1 MSDLQA
7 VLCGYY
13 GEGNGGDEA
22 LLVSMLEMLPA
33 NVKPLVLSANP
44 QQTTANYGVKAVD
57 RKSLQV
63 FSALRSSQAL
73 ILGGGSLI
81 QDATSIRNS
90 IYYGGIMGLAQ
101 QLGLSTIAIGQG
113 IGPLNQQITR
123 WIAERAFGGCA
134 ALTVRDAA
142 SAFILQNWS
151 ISCMMAPDPVW
162 NLAATPVPEL
172 ADLPSPR
179 IAITL
184 RSHPQ
189 LTPDRLSRLT
199 QALVEVQKA
208 TNSFILIVP
217 FQPRTDL
224 AISQQIQA
232 QLPDVSQIVTMDDP
246 KKLKGVF
253 QGVQLAIG
261 MRFHSLIMAAA
272 EGCRCFALS
281 YDPKVTQLMSDLAIP
296 GWELAQIPTNTEQIV
311 EAWLQ
316 QFTTGQPLAT
326 PQLQAL
332 QTRTNIHQELLA
344 AALQKRN
351 A

>member
-22 LLVSMLEMLPA
+22 LLVSMLEMLPT

-44 QQTTANYGVKAVD
+44 QQTMASYGVQAVD

-63 FSALRSSQAL
+63 LTALRSSQVL

-101 QLGLSTIAIGQG
+101 QLGLQTIAIGQG
-113 IGPLNQQITR
+113 IGPLNQPITR
-123 WIAERAFGGCA
+123 WIAKRAFGSCA

-142 SAFILQNWS
+142 SAFILQEWS

-162 NLAATPVPEL
+162 NLDAAPVPEL
-172 ADLPSPR
+172 ANLPTPR

-184 RSHPQ
+184 RSHAQ
-189 LTPDRLSRLT
+189 LTPARFSLLT
-199 QALVEVQKA
+199 QALVDVQKA

-217 FQPRTDL
+217 FQPSTDL
-224 AISQQIQA
+224 AMSQELQA
-232 QLPDVSQIVTMDDP
+232 QLPGVSQIVTMDDP

-281 YDPKVTQLMSDLAIP
+281 YDPKVTQLMSDLQMP
-296 GWELAQIPTNTEQIV
+296 GWELAHIPIAKEQIA
-311 EAWLQ
+311 EAWLH
-316 QFTTGQPLAT
+316 QFTHGEPLTGK
-326 PQLQAL
+326 QLQDL
-332 QTRTNIHQELLA
+332 KTRTSIHQKLLA
-344 AALQKRN
+344 AALQN
-351 A
+351 

>member
-1 MSDLQA
+1 MSDQQA

-22 LLVSMLEMLPA
+22 LLVSMLEMLPE

-44 QQTTANYGVKAVD
+44 KQTMASYGVQAVD

-63 FSALRSSQAL
+63 LAALRSSQAL

-81 QDATSIRNS
+81 QDATSIRS
-90 IYYGGIMGLAQ
+90 AIYYGGIMGLAQ
-101 QLGLSTIAIGQG
+101 QLGLKTIAIGQG

-142 SAFILQNWS
+142 SAFILQDWS

-162 NLAATPVPEL
+162 NLDATPVLEL
-172 ADLPSPR
+172 ADLPTPR

-184 RSHPQ
+184 RTHPQ
-189 LTPDRLSRLT
+189 LTPARLALLT

-208 TNSFILIVP
+208 TNSFVLIVP
-217 FQPRTDL
+217 FQPSTDL
-224 AISQQIQA
+224 AMSQELQA
-232 QLPDVSQIVTMDDP
+232 QLPGVSQIVTMDDP

-281 YDPKVTQLMSDLAIP
+281 YDPKVTQLMSDLAMP
-296 GWELAQIPTNTEQIV
+296 GWELAHIPIAKEQIV
-311 EAWLQ
+311 EAWLH
-316 QFTTGQPLAT
+316 QFTNGEPLAEK
-326 PQLQAL
+326 QLQDL
-332 QTRTNIHQELLA
+332 KTRTSIHQKLLA
-344 AALQKRN
+344 AALQN
-351 A
+351 

>member
-44 QQTTANYGVKAVD
+44 KQTTASYGVKAVD

-63 FSALRSSQAL
+63 ITALRSSQAL

-101 QLGLSTIAIGQG
+101 QFGLKTIAIGQG

-134 ALTVRDAA
+134 ALTVRDTA
-142 SAFILQNWS
+142 SAFILQDWS

-184 RSHPQ
+184 RHHPQ
-189 LTPDRLSRLT
+189 LTPERLNILT
-199 QALVEVQKA
+199 QALIEVQKA
-208 TNSFILIVP
+208 TNSFVLIVP
-217 FQPRTDL
+217 FQPSTDL
-224 AISQQIQA
+224 ALSHQLQA
-232 QLPDVSQIVTMDDP
+232 HLPSVSQVVTMDDP

-281 YDPKVTQLMSDLAIP
+281 YDPKVTQLMADLEMP
-296 GWELAQIPTNTEQIV
+296 GWELAHIPTDPDQIV
-311 EAWLQ
+311 AAWLQ
-316 QFTTGQPLAT
+316 QFTAGQPLTAS
-326 PQLQAL
+326 QLQAL
-332 QTRTNIHQELLA
+332 QTRTGIHKELLA
-344 AALQKRN
+344 AALKN
-351 A
+351 

>member
-22 LLVSMLEMLPA
+22 LLVSMLEMLPT

-44 QQTTANYGVKAVD
+44 QQTMASYGVQAVD

-63 FSALRSSQAL
+63 LAALRSSQAL

-101 QLGLSTIAIGQG
+101 QLGLQTIAIGQG
-113 IGPLNQQITR
+113 IGPLNQPITR
-123 WIAERAFGGCA
+123 WIAKRAFGSCA

-142 SAFILQNWS
+142 SAFILQDWS

-162 NLAATPVPEL
+162 NLDATPVPEL
-172 ADLPSPR
+172 VNLPTPR

-184 RSHPQ
+184 RSHSQ
-189 LTPDRLSRLT
+189 LTPARFSLLT
-199 QALVEVQKA
+199 QALVDVQKA

-217 FQPRTDL
+217 FQPSTDL
-224 AISQQIQA
+224 AMSQELQS
-232 QLPDVSQIVTMDDP
+232 QLPGVSQIVTMDDP

-272 EGCRCFALS
+272 EGCRCFHR
-281 YDPKVTQLMSDLAIP
+281 
-296 GWELAQIPTNTEQIV
+296 
-311 EAWLQ
+311 
-316 QFTTGQPLAT
+316 FTHGEPLTGK
-326 PQLQAL
+326 QLQDL
-332 QTRTNIHQELLA
+332 KTRTSIHQKLLA
-344 AALQKRN
+344 AALQN
-351 A
+351 

>member
-44 QQTTANYGVKAVD
+44 KQTTASYGVKAVD

-63 FSALRSSQAL
+63 ITALRSSQAL

-90 IYYGGIMGLAQ
+90 IYYGGIMGLAEQ
-101 QLGLSTIAIGQG
+101 FGLKTIAIGQG

-134 ALTVRDAA
+134 ALTVRDTA
-142 SAFILQNWS
+142 SAFILQDWS

-184 RSHPQ
+184 RNHPQ
-189 LTPDRLSRLT
+189 LTPERLQVLT
-199 QALVEVQKA
+199 QALIELQKA
-208 TNSFILIVP
+208 TNSLVLIVP
-217 FQPRTDL
+217 FQPSTDL
-224 AISQQIQA
+224 AMSQQLQA
-232 QLPDVSQIVTMDDP
+232 QLPGVSQLVTMDDP

-281 YDPKVTQLMSDLAIP
+281 YDPKVTQLMADLEMP
-296 GWELAQIPTNTEQIV
+296 GWELAQIPTDPGQVAAT
-311 EAWLQ
+311 WLQ
-316 QFTTGQPLAT
+316 QFTDGQPLTAS
-326 PQLQAL
+326 QLQAL
-332 QTRTNIHQELLA
+332 QTKTNIHKELLA
-344 AALQKRN
+344 AALKN
-351 A
+351 

>member
-44 QQTTANYGVKAVD
+44 QQTTASYGVAAID

-63 FSALRSSQAL
+63 ISALRRSQAL
-73 ILGGGSLI
+73 ILGGGSLM
-81 QDATSIRNS
+81 QDATSLRNS
-90 IYYGGIMGLAQ
+90 IYYGGMMGLAQ
-101 QLGLSTIAIGQG
+101 QFGLKTIAIGQG
-113 IGPLNQQITR
+113 IGPLHQQITR
-123 WIAERAFGGCA
+123 WIAERALGGCT

-142 SAFILQNWS
+142 SAFILQDWS

-162 NLAATPVPEL
+162 NLAATTVPEL
-172 ADLPSPR
+172 AELPTPR

-184 RSHPQ
+184 RNHPQ
-189 LTPDRLSRLT
+189 LTPARLSVLT
-199 QALVEVQKA
+199 QALIDCQTA

-224 AISQQIQA
+224 AISQQLQA
-232 QLPDVSQIVTMDDP
+232 QLPDVSQIVIMDDP

-281 YDPKVTQLMSDLAIP
+281 YDPKITQLMSELTMP
-296 GWELAQIPTNTEQIV
+296 GWELADIPLAKEPIV
-311 EAWLQ
+311 AAWLHQ
-316 QFTTGQPLAT
+316 YTAGQPLT
-326 PQLQAL
+326 EQQLQAIK
-332 QTRTNIHQELLA
+332 TRTSIHKELLA
-344 AALQKRN
+344 TALKN
-351 A
+351 

>member
-44 QQTTANYGVKAVD
+44 KQTTASYGVKAVN

-63 FSALRSSQAL
+63 ISALRSSQAL

-90 IYYGGIMGLAQ
+90 IYYGGMMGLAQ
-101 QLGLSTIAIGQG
+101 QFGLKTIAIGQG
-113 IGPLNQQITR
+113 IGPLNQQVTR

-134 ALTVRDAA
+134 ALTVRDTA
-142 SAFILQNWS
+142 SAFILQDWS

-172 ADLPSPR
+172 DNLPTPR

-184 RSHPQ
+184 RSHPH
-189 LTPDRLSRLT
+189 LTPERLRVLT
-199 QALVEVQKA
+199 AALIDLQKA
-208 TNSFILIVP
+208 TNSFVLIVP
-217 FQPRTDL
+217 FQPSTDL
-224 AISQQIQA
+224 AMSQQLQT
-232 QLPDVSQIVTMDDP
+232 QLPGVSQVITMDDP

-253 QGVQLAIG
+253 PGVQLAIG

-281 YDPKVTQLMSDLAIP
+281 YDPKVSQLMTDLEIP
-296 GWELAQIPTNTEQIV
+296 GWELAQIPPDKEQILA
-311 EAWLQ
+311 AWLQ
-316 QFTTGQPLAT
+316 QFTNGNPLAT
-326 PQLQAL
+326 TQLQAL
-332 QTRTNIHQELLA
+332 QTKTGIHRELLA
-344 AALQKRN
+344 AALKN
-351 A
+351 

>member
-44 QQTTANYGVKAVD
+44 KQTTASYGVKAVD

-63 FSALRSSQAL
+63 ITALRSSQAL

-90 IYYGGIMGLAQ
+90 IYYGGIMGLAEQ
-101 QLGLSTIAIGQG
+101 FGLKTIAIGQG

-134 ALTVRDAA
+134 ALTVRDTA
-142 SAFILQNWS
+142 SAFILQDWS

-162 NLAATPVPEL
+162 NLVATPVPEL
-172 ADLPSPR
+172 VDLPSPR

-184 RSHPQ
+184 RNHPQ
-189 LTPDRLSRLT
+189 LTPERLQVLT
-199 QALVEVQKA
+199 QALIELQKA
-208 TNSFILIVP
+208 TNSLVLIVP
-217 FQPRTDL
+217 FQPSTDL
-224 AISQQIQA
+224 VMSQQLQA
-232 QLPDVSQIVTMDDP
+232 QLPGVSQVVTMDDP

-272 EGCRCFALS
+272 EGCRCFAIS
-281 YDPKVTQLMSDLAIP
+281 YDPKVTQLMADLEMP
-296 GWELAQIPTNTEQIV
+296 GWELAQIPTDPDQVAAT
-311 EAWLQ
+311 WLQ
-316 QFTTGQPLAT
+316 QFTDGQPLTAS
-326 PQLQAL
+326 QLQAL
-332 QTRTNIHQELLA
+332 QTKTNIHKELLA
-344 AALQKRN
+344 AALKN
-351 A
+351 